1 MLYACV
7 CCMRVCM
14 LYVCVFAC
22 ARTHACMCCVCLCRV
37 VQTGN
42 ITLLHSYY
50 TPNNYGYPNLCNAA
64 AGLINNYIIV
74 CEGLT

>member
-1 MLYACV
+1 MCLCVYACMRACVV
-7 CCMRVCM
+7 CRM
-14 LYVCVFAC
+14 
-22 ARTHACMCCVCLCRV
+22 

-42 ITLLHSYY
+42 ITLLYSYY

-64 AGLINNYIIV
+64 AGLINNYITV